1 MDEKNEKIMVDEKD
15 YVAIKSLS
23 KGCQIIGM
31 TRGNE
36 TKIHH
41 TENLDK
47 GEVALIQFT
56 NKTSAIKIK
65 GNAEIYTKFGIIK
78 STKEE

>member
-1 MDEKNEKIMVDEKD
+1 MDEQRKRFISEEGD
-15 YVAIKSLS
+15 YIAIKSLS

-31 TRGNE
+31 TRGND
-36 TKIHH
+36 TRIHH

-47 GEVALIQFT
+47 GEVAIIQFT
-56 NKTSAIKIK
+56 DKTSAIKVK

-78 STKEE
+78 STKED